1 MRLSSKAA
9 LLSTSAV
16 LGAVIIAAP
25 AHAGSSRIGVSPE
38 ISRPAAP
45 GSPENFTG
53 QVQSRSLFGAT
64 DHLEA
69 SGGEVSFEPHARTA
83 WHTHPA
89 GQTLIVTEGTGWVQE
104 WGGPKQVMTVGDVVT
119 IPPDVKHW
127 HGATAVDAMTHIAVA
142 EAVDGSRVT
151 WMEQVGPEQ
160 YYL

>member
-25 AHAGSSRIGVSPE
+25 AHAGSPQIGVSPE

-64 DHLEA
+64 DHRSL
-69 SGGEVSFEPHARTA
+69 GR
-83 WHTHPA
+83 
-89 GQTLIVTEGTGWVQE
+89 
-104 WGGPKQVMTVGDVVT
+104 
-119 IPPDVKHW
+119 
-127 HGATAVDAMTHIAVA
+127 
-142 EAVDGSRVT
+142 
-151 WMEQVGPEQ
+151 
-160 YYL
+160 